1 MANHSGE
8 NHDASK
14 AAYNY
19 KGIKST
25 KKIHVF
31 DAKDWEEHKKHQ
43 QAILGVQELDSVER
57 CKKFDNP

>member
-14 AAYNY
+14 TAYDD
-19 KGIKST
+19 KGIKLT

-31 DAKDWEEHKKHQ
+31 DA
-43 QAILGVQELDSVER
+43 
-57 CKKFDNP
+57 